1 MENELFCT
9 YDYDSGQ
16 LRINQFNDNEVD
28 NLLEVPLE
36 QAVQYFITH
45 GIISEESVAECTAI
59 CEDIHA
65 AKESFTHSFR
75 ANFEYTNG
83 AYELFEVKCSTIYSG
98 DRPKTAIGSIKRIEE
113 QTDGKQMS
121 ISSYRYSGDRTVLSY
136 EEMNGYCNRAIKL
149 NPNCKL
155 TLVLMQVND
164 MEGYMKNEG
173 SGFVQDLLQ
182 SVQDTV
188 RRHVGHRGI
197 VCPLQPNLMSMVVQ
211 DINSDIKL
219 RAFIESLRSRIAWN
233 YRLIDPKYEISF
245 SFGVACYP
253 ENGMDMRIVHRKLVK
268 ALQMAQ
274 EKHANCYVIYKE
286 HLHGELS

>member
-1 MENELFCT
+1 M
-9 YDYDSGQ
+9 
-16 LRINQFNDNEVD
+16 FND
-28 NLLEVPLE
+28 L
-36 QAVQYFITH
+36 
-45 GIISEESVAECTAI
+45 
-59 CEDIHA
+59 
-65 AKESFTHSFR
+65 FR
-75 ANFEYTNG
+75 RQ
-83 AYELFEVKCSTIYSG
+83 V
-98 DRPKTAIGSIKRIEE
+98 KTAIGSIKRIEE

-155 TLVLMQVND
+155 TLILMQVND
-164 MEGYMKNEG
+164 IEDYMKNEG

-197 VCPLQPNLMSMVVQ
+197 VCPLQPNLMSVVVQ

-233 YRLIDPKYEISF
+233 YRLVDPKYEISF

-253 ENGMDMRIVHRKLVK
+253 ENGKDMRIVHRKLVK